1 LPLVAFEETEAVVVL
16 LVEEVVDVDDD
27 PEDEVG
33 VVMVGVMAQVT
44 AVESESKVKPD
55 ALRPLA

>member
-1 LPLVAFEETEAVVVL
+1 MPLVTFEEEEAVVML
-16 LVEEVVDVDDD
+16 LEEEVVDVDDD

-44 AVESESKVKPD
+44 AVESESKVKPY
-55 ALRPLA
+55 ALRPLV